1 MKWRGVTIEWGK
13 GPAFGRW
20 WRPAGARA
28 VCGCWGELV
37 GELAGLGSAWLPAA
51 GRWLKTWGLGC

>member
-1 MKWRGVTIEWGK
+1 MSGAK
-13 GPAFGRW
+13 GQLLVGGGAQP
-20 WRPAGARA
+20 ARA
-28 VCGCWGELV
+28 PYVAAVGELV